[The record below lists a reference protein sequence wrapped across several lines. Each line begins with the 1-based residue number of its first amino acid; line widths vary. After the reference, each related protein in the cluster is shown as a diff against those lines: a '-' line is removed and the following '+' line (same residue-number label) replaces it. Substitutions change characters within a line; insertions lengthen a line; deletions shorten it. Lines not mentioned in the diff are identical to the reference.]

1 MPVFASLGL
10 KAPPGPDE
18 QMAISPVSLF
28 ALGGIPLV
36 EPGDDLAA
44 LLAANLNAELGLLDG
59 DIIVIAQKIVSKAEG
74 LYVDLDDV
82 KPSARAIELA
92 AELGKDPRHVE
103 VVLSESSEIVKV
115 GQHVLVAAHK
125 LGFVMANAG
134 IDESNISHGEGGGRV
149 LLLPRDPDGA
159 ASELKRKLDL
169 EFGVSIGVVIN
180 DSFGRPW
187 RNGVVGVAIGA
198 AGVPSLVDRIG
209 STDLF
214 GRQLK
219 VTEIAVAD
227 ELASAASLIMGQGDE
242 GLPAVLVRGFRT
254 ASPDRPASALI
265 RDRERD
271 MFR

>member
-1 MPVFASLGL
+1 
-10 KAPPGPDE
+10 
-18 QMAISPVSLF
+18 MANATVSLF
-28 ALGGIPLV
+28 ALEGIPLV
-36 EPGDDLAA
+36 EPGDDLPG
-44 LLAANLNAELGLLDG
+44 LLATALRNSQLDLMDG
-59 DIIVIAQKIVSKAEG
+59 DVLVIAQKIVSKAEG
-74 LYVDLDDV
+74 LYVDLDNV
-82 KPSARAIELA
+82 EPSDRAIELA
-92 AELGKDPRHVE
+92 EKLSKDPRHVE

-115 GQHVLVAAHK
+115 GQHVIVAAHR

-159 ASELKRKLDL
+159 ATELKRKLDL

-198 AGVPSLVDRIG
+198 AGVPSVVDRVG
-209 STDLF
+209 SSDLF
-214 GRQLK
+214 GRKLQ

-242 GLPAVLVRGFRT
+242 GLPAILVRGFRI
-254 ASPDRPASALI
+254 AAPDRPASTLI